1 MDHSSYPKQ
10 RKEKYNKTYLNDSSL
25 HNVSACTNMRYF
37 ELDRLL
43 LILMILRMRELL
55 SARLLSLNGK
65 KKWWSVIW
73 SELAWE
79 CKNETETAAENA
91 NMFNNILIINNVYKH
106 FLWAKRVS
114 HYHSLSLSLSLC
126 LWCCV
131 IFEF

>member
-91 NMFNNILIINNVYKH
+91 NMFNNRVRLSYIQCNLRPGCESSSSTPYSMLFILYSWI
-106 FLWAKRVS
+106 L
-114 HYHSLSLSLSLC
+114 
-126 LWCCV
+126 
-131 IFEF
+131 